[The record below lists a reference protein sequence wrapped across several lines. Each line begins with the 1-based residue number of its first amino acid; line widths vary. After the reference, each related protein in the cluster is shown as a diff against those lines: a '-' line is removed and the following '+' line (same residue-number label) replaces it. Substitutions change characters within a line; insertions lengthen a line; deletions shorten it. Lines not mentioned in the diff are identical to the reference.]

1 MYAATITGSTYK
13 AMDGHAAFH
22 WSALRM
28 RRPRPESA
36 FGSIMSTNVTIQAI
50 SRGAGMV
57 PGGVR
62 KVRRACSQNV
72 RQARPQTGHVE
83 GRRRRCRREVLD
95 VHELPVRR
103 YHIDVTPVL
112 IHTDVYASAHVCRA
126 RDRHRTVLSG
136 GPRTLDQSQRHK
148 SASAVSTLP
157 HRSTSDTCAHNAI
170 GRGKA

>member
-57 PGGVR
+57 PEVSGRSAEPVAKICARLDPKQDMLKGGD
-62 KVRRACSQNV
+62 A
-72 RQARPQTGHVE
+72 
-83 GRRRRCRREVLD
+83 D
-95 VHELPVRR
+95 
-103 YHIDVTPVL
+103 
-112 IHTDVYASAHVCRA
+112 
-126 RDRHRTVLSG
+126 
-136 GPRTLDQSQRHK
+136 
-148 SASAVSTLP
+148 AVAKCWTFTNSL
-157 HRSTSDTCAHNAI
+157 
-170 GRGKA
+170 